1 MTFISGWAGFREI
14 FDKIPQKSQ
23 FFIPFVDFRPDQIS
37 DILSLED
44 NLLIGWSLGAHLILK
59 YSFYVKAKKVLL
71 LAPFLYFCD
80 FVNKR
85 ILDRMILAFERDKSK
100 VVSEFLKNIGAVNY
114 TKVIPD
120 SFIPDS
126 LKEGLEFL
134 KTSRVEKFEKK
145 ENYFCVCAKHDFLK
159 LSGACFDICKN
170 PIIIDSNH
178 FFSEVLIEHIIKK
191 LY

>member
-14 FDKIPQKSQ
+14 FNKIPQKAQ
-23 FFIPFVDFRPDQIS
+23 FFVPFVDFLPDKTP
-37 DILSLED
+37 DILSLEND
-44 NLLIGWSLGAHLILK
+44 LLIGWSLGAHLILK
-59 YSFYVKAKKVLL
+59 YSFYVKSKKVLL

-85 ILDRMILAFERDKSK
+85 ILDRMILAFEKDKSK

-114 TKVIPD
+114 TKV
-120 SFIPDS
+120 IPDS

-145 ENYFCVCAKHDFLK
+145 ENYFCACAKHDFLK

-178 FFSEVLIEHIIKK
+178 FFSEVVIEHIIKK